1 MKVAELDPSI
11 VELLTDIDGQA
22 QRYVHGPVQ
31 LMTWAWPGQRGGAM
45 AEISAMP
52 RIRPDTSS
60 IITNGPWALFRLLD
74 KAKISGSASQGR
86 LSAEFNFDGRR
97 AVLEL
102 NSGGLPMPLNSDVL
116 RGFSC
121 PGSM

>member
-31 LMTWAWPGQRGGAM
+31 LMTLAWPGQRGGAM